1 MKNDPDI
8 KTVTPRLRLDPEERR
23 EQILNAALEAFHAK
37 GYGQTSV
44 RDLGNA
50 VGMSVAGMYHYFST
64 KEDILFAIIDNSV
77 DRLLVGLEGARR
89 SAESPEDRLRAMLA
103 ETVRIVIEHREEIR
117 ILIDNADKLPQDRQE
132 QIREKR
138 ANSALIVRAE
148 LERLRADGR
157 LSEHLD
163 LNVITFSI
171 NGMAN
176 WVYHWY
182 RPEGP
187 MGVREL
193 TDQMAQIFL
202 HGILK

>member
-1 MKNDPDI
+1 M
-8 KTVTPRLRLDPEERR
+8 DPEERR
-23 EQILNAALEAFHAK
+23 EQILNAALEAFHVK

-44 RDLGNA
+44 RDLGTA

-77 DRLLVGLEGARR
+77 DRLLVGLESARR
-89 SAESPEDRLRAMLA
+89 SADSPEDRLRAMLA
-103 ETVRIVIEHREEIR
+103 ETVRIVIEHRAEIR
-117 ILIDNADKLPQDRQE
+117 ILIDNADKLPPERQE

-138 ANSALIVRAE
+138 SKSAWIVRQE
-148 LERLRADGR
+148 LERLRAAGR

-193 TDQMAQIFL
+193 TDQMAEIFL

>member
-1 MKNDPDI
+1 MKND
-8 KTVTPRLRLDPEERR
+8 TAVGVVTPRVRLDPEERR
-23 EQILNAALEAFHAK
+23 EQILNAALEAFHVK

-44 RDLGNA
+44 RELGAA

-64 KEDILFAIIDNSV
+64 KEDILFAIVDNSV
-77 DRLLVGLEGARR
+77 DRLLAGLEAAQM
-89 SAESPEDRLRAMLA
+89 SAESPEKRLQAMLA
-103 ETVRIVIEHREEIR
+103 ETVRIVIEHRAEIR
-117 ILIDNADKLPQDRQE
+117 ILIDNADKLPPERQE
-132 QIREKR
+132 LIREKR
-138 ANSALIVRAE
+138 SKSASMVRAE
-148 LERLRADGR
+148 LERLRAAGR
-157 LSEHLD
+157 LSECLD

-182 RPEGP
+182 RPEGS

-193 TDQMAQIFL
+193 TDQMAEIFL

>member
-1 MKNDPDI
+1 MKNDHAT
-8 KTVTPRLRLDPEERR
+8 KTVTPRVRLDPEERR
-23 EQILNAALEAFHAK
+23 EQILNAALEAFHVK

-44 RDLGNA
+44 RDLGTA

-77 DRLLVGLEGARR
+77 DRLLVGLESARR
-89 SAESPEDRLRAMLA
+89 SADSPEDRLRAMLA
-103 ETVRIVIEHREEIR
+103 ETVRIVIEHRAEIR
-117 ILIDNADKLPQDRQE
+117 ILIDNADKLPPERQE

-138 ANSALIVRAE
+138 SKSAWIVRQE
-148 LERLRADGR
+148 LERLRAAGR

-193 TDQMAQIFL
+193 TDQMAEIFL

>member
-1 MKNDPDI
+1 MKASPVE
-8 KTVTPRLRLDPEERR
+8 KQASSRVRMDPEERR
-23 EQILNAALEAFHAK
+23 GLILNAALEAFHIK
-37 GYGQTSV
+37 GYGQTSM

-50 VGMSVAGMYHYFST
+50 VGMSVAGMYHHFAT

-77 DRLLVGLEGARR
+77 DRLLAGLERARE

-103 ETVRIVIEHREEIR
+103 ETVRIVIEHRAEIR

-138 ANSALIVRAE
+138 AKSASMVRAE

-157 LSEHLD
+157 LGEHLD

-193 TDQMAQIFL
+193 TDQMADIFL
-202 HGILK
+202 HGILT

>member
-1 MKNDPDI
+1 MKSDRDTKN
-8 KTVTPRLRLDPEERR
+8 VTPRVRLDPEERR
-23 EQILNAALEAFHAK
+23 DQILNAALEAFHAK

-77 DRLLVGLEGARR
+77 DRLLLGLEDARR

-117 ILIDNADKLPQDRQE
+117 ILIDNADKLPSDRQDR
-132 QIREKR
+132 IRGKR
-138 ANSALIVRAE
+138 AQSAAIVRAE
-148 LERLRADGR
+148 LERLRAAGR
-157 LSEHLD
+157 LDEHLD

-193 TDQMAQIFL
+193 TDQMADIFL

>member
-1 MKNDPDI
+1 MKSDPDTKI
-8 KTVTPRLRLDPEERR
+8 VNSRVRLDPEERR
-23 EQILNAALEAFHAK
+23 EQILTAALEAFHAK
-37 GYGQTSV
+37 GYGQTSM

-77 DRLLVGLEGARR
+77 DRLLVGLEDARK

-117 ILIDNADKLPQDRQE
+117 ILIDNADKLPRDRQD

-138 ANSALIVRAE
+138 AHSAAIVRAE
-148 LERLRADGR
+148 LERLRAAGR
-157 LSEHLD
+157 LGEHLD

-193 TDQMAQIFL
+193 TDQMADIFL

>member
-1 MKNDPDI
+1 
-8 KTVTPRLRLDPEERR
+8 VRLDPQERR
-23 EQILNAALEAFHAK
+23 EQILNAALDAFHAK

-64 KEDILFAIIDNSV
+64 KEDILFAIIYNSV
-77 DRLLVGLEGARR
+77 DRLLVGLEDARR
-89 SAESPEDRLRAMLA
+89 SADTPEDRLRAMLA

-117 ILIDNADKLPQDRQE
+117 ILIDNADKLPQDRRD

-138 ANSALIVRAE
+138 AQSASIVRAE
-148 LERLRADGR
+148 LERLRAAGR

-193 TDQMAQIFL
+193 TDQMADIFL
-202 HGILK
+202 HGILR